1 MKKSRMLVIAVALST
16 IVVAAEA
23 QRRGFSTSG
32 SGSGAYDGSAAT
44 TSWDIDSS
52 LDGDCLAA
60 YSQVCSALSPAQ
72 YTTVKA
78 KYDAAVAA
86 NYDSNADFETAEA
99 LGYSL
104 TPADGTTWSSA
115 KSANSSL
122 ETDCNDTHSGDC
134 DAVTKTLF
142 VEVNDGRADAI
153 AAGYDSYSDWSDA
166 NAQGYSQNA
175 TDQAIWAEAKG
186 NTLTAFCEAEVPG
199 ETSCSSLTKSQ
210 YQSAQNGNAL
220 MEAKIAKVTAGT
232 LTAADLSELSLDLTT
247 SSTLGSNPAQWKVD
261 YLETVLATASGTNK
275 SDWQTT
281 INNFSLAAASQ
292 WYLYQIASSSDT
304 TGIYAASNATTTLF
318 ENAGILSA
326 TITDL
331 SVTNTEIQT
340 DIKSAGWTTSPTTTQ
355 MHDFLTD
362 ATGFGSTITY
372 ANLTTAKSNGWT
384 TANYQTASALGYT
397 NTAADKS
404 LWDDASGTT
413 YTVFCQISLGDT
425 SQSCTDMTKA
435 AFTTSKSGV
444 TTAITN
450 GWSITDYTAAVQVT
464 GSDWTNSAADEEA
477 FSSCMDSTDG
487 AAAPADDCD
496 LTKAAWNDVAD
507 DLVTLAW
514 NTSMNSTFTIASNYG
529 PGKDESFKGC
539 NSWWRDHIGAV
550 KTDGT
555 GMTVSYY
562 IEDVPS
568 NFTTLAVN
576 SSNGELTYTVASQ
589 NVAAAANVTVR
600 AKAIKNGI
608 TYANISQT
616 VSIQA
621 VAMLNQTDTVWRIVN
636 SGGSSSKGTVQANLR
651 KINKCPSGYVMATSS
666 TDKATARNLGMN
678 AKGGTYAS
686 TWSKPSGNSLDYC
699 TGGPSTCNT
708 AGVNNWSHTAL
719 VYGKSGSNSC
729 LVFENSNKTSS
740 YSLAPDDGTCAS
752 HTVGTSGWCVV
763 SYICKYNGST
773 AKKKWPSS

>member
-1 MKKSRMLVIAVALST
+1 MKNSRMFVFAAVLST

-32 SGSGAYDGSAAT
+32 SGSGAYDGDAST
-44 TSWDIDSS
+44 SSWDIDSS
-52 LDGDCLAA
+52 LDGDCLAE
-60 YSQVCSALSPAQ
+60 YNKVCSELSPAQ

-78 KYDAAVAA
+78 KYDAAVAS
-86 NYDSNADFETAEA
+86 NYDSNSDFEDAEA

-104 TPADGTTWSSA
+104 SPSDGTTWSEA
-115 KSANSSL
+115 KSANSAL

-134 DAVTKTLF
+134 DAVTKTQF
-142 VEVNDGRADAI
+142 VEVNDGRDAAI
-153 AAGYDSYSDWSDA
+153 AAGFDSYSDWSDA

-175 TDQAIWAEAKG
+175 TDQAIWAEAKA
-186 NTLTAFCEAEVPG
+186 NSLTAFCEAEVPG
-199 ETSCSSLTKSQ
+199 ETNCANLTKSQ
-210 YQSAQNGNAL
+210 YQSAQSGNAL

-232 LTAADLSELSLDLTT
+232 LTAADLTELGLDLTT
-247 SSTLGSNPAQWKVD
+247 NSTLGSSPAQWKVD
-261 YLETVLATASGTNK
+261 YLETVLGTADGTSK

-281 INNFSLAAASQ
+281 INNFSLATASK
-292 WYLYQIASSSDT
+292 WYLYQIASSSET
-304 TGIYAASNATTTLF
+304 TGTYAASNATTTLF
-318 ENAGILSA
+318 ENAGIQST

-331 SVTNTEIQT
+331 SVTNSEIQT

-355 MHDFLTD
+355 MQDFLTD

-372 ANLTTAKSNGWT
+372 ANLTTAKGNGWT

-397 NTAADKS
+397 NSAADKS

-413 YTVFCQISLGDT
+413 YTVFCQIDLDDT
-425 SQSCTDMTKA
+425 TQSCTDMTKS
-435 AFTTSKSGV
+435 AFTTTKAGV
-444 TTAITN
+444 TTATTN
-450 GWSITDYTAAVQVT
+450 GWTVANYTAAVQVSD
-464 GSDWTNSAADEEA
+464 SDWTNSAADEEA
-477 FSSCMDSTDG
+477 FSSCLDSTDG
-487 AAAPADDCD
+487 DAAPADDCD
-496 LTKAAWNDVAD
+496 LTKAEWEDVAD

-514 NTSMNSTFTIASNYG
+514 NSSMNSTFIIASNNG

-568 NFTTLAVN
+568 NFSTLAVN
-576 SSNGELTYTVASQ
+576 SSNGELTYTVSSQ
-589 NVAAAANVTVR
+589 NVAAAANFTVR

-621 VAMLNQTDTVWRIVN
+621 VAMLNQSDTVWRVVN

-651 KINKCPSGYVMATSS
+651 KTNACPSGYVLATSS
-666 TDKATARNLGMN
+666 TDRTTARNLGMN
-678 AKGGTYAS
+678 AKGGTFAS
-686 TWSKPSGNSLDYC
+686 TWSKPSGHSLDYC

-708 AGVNNWSHTAL
+708 AGINNWSHTAL
-719 VYGKSGSNSC
+719 VFGKSGSNSC
-729 LVFENSNKTSS
+729 LVYENSNKTSNRT
-740 YSLAPDDGTCAS
+740 LAPDDGTCAAHS
-752 HTVGTSGWCVV
+752 VGTSGWCVV

-773 AKKKWPSS
+773 AKKKWPTS